1 MADMDQIK
9 EKCENAIA
17 AGREA
22 LDKYTP
28 EEHPID
34 YARACNSIG
43 GAYGTLANLEETGDK
58 ADNCK
63 KACVSFEQALMGY
76 TLKEHPIEYAKTNS
90 NLGNAYAM
98 LASVEDRDANCI
110 KAFQAFLEAFK
121 VFKDSDDTEAMQ
133 ATIQNI
139 HLHLQVCEKL
149 RRKLEELFIK

>member
-1 MADMDQIK
+1 MPDMNSIK
-9 EKCENAIA
+9 EKCELVIA
-17 AGREA
+17 EGREA

-28 EEHPID
+28 EEHPLE

-63 KACVSFEQALMGY
+63 KACVSFEQALRGY
-76 TLKEHPIEYAKTNS
+76 TLKEHATEYAKTNS

-98 LASVEDRDANCI
+98 LASVEGRDANCI
-110 KAFQAFLEAFK
+110 KAFQAFLEAYK
-121 VFKDSDDTEAMQ
+121 VFKEKGEAEALQ
-133 ATIQNI
+133 GTIENV
-139 HLHLQVCEKL
+139 HLHLHVCEKL